1 MQYTQQDKANA
12 LETSLTHLAS
22 CMGYTPK
29 KVGRCHTLKEMDSI
43 RIYNDRTW
51 YRWSNTGT
59 RIGGTQ
65 IDFVLEFGNAN
76 SVPEAVHQ
84 LLNLQGI
91 SPEYRANKNTE
102 YTSDRKEFK
111 LPNRAESYRIA
122 YAYLIKTRGLSKE
135 IVDYFVKNKIM
146 YEDKDFHN
154 LVFVG
159 RDAAGKIRYATKHGT
174 RDAYGQKYKG
184 DVAGNDKNYGV
195 NIVNKDSDVL
205 KVFEASI
212 DCIGM
217 TSLRKISSSELLQKS
232 FFIKGDDIRNNYNNP
247 VLVSFSAIDFT
258 GTANGIIRRGDHI
271 NVSKLIDKN
280 AITTSNTTAGT
291 GISSDDNTAS
301 TDSSGAITA
310 ATENLIVE
318 DAYVVDA
325 FDSSG
330 VKIEP
335 SDTTSIATS
344 FNIYIEKDDE
354 TAFYN
359 SVNDKN
365 IAVAKIELSKKDE

>member
-1 MQYTQQDKANA
+1 MKKKENVKNLIIA
-12 LETSLTHLAS
+12 LVFGIVAFIVLLVINNRISQNEVDMIWAVKEIPQGTTLTEGNIDSYVSAKP
-22 CMGYTPK
+22 TN
-29 KVGRCHTLKEMDSI
+29 DSI
-43 RIYNDRTW
+43 K
-51 YRWSNTGT
+51 
-59 RIGGTQ
+59 
-65 IDFVLEFGNAN
+65 NADII
-76 SVPEAVHQ
+76 VEKKQ
-84 LLNLQGI
+84 L
-91 SPEYRANKNTE
+91 
-102 YTSDRKEFK
+102 
-111 LPNRAESYRIA
+111 
-122 YAYLIKTRGLSKE
+122 
-135 IVDYFVKNKIM
+135 
-146 YEDKDFHN
+146 
-154 LVFVG
+154 
-159 RDAAGKIRYATKHGT
+159 
-174 RDAYGQKYKG
+174 
-184 DVAGNDKNYGV
+184 
-195 NIVNKDSDVL
+195 
-205 KVFEASI
+205 
-212 DCIGM
+212 IGM

-258 GTANGIIRRGDHI
+258 GTVNGIIRRGDHI

>member
-1 MQYTQQDKANA
+1 LKKKENVKNLIIA
-12 LETSLTHLAS
+12 LVFGIVAFIVLLVINNRISQNEVDMIWAVKEIPQGTTLTEGNIDSYVSAKP
-22 CMGYTPK
+22 TN
-29 KVGRCHTLKEMDSI
+29 DSI
-43 RIYNDRTW
+43 K
-51 YRWSNTGT
+51 
-59 RIGGTQ
+59 
-65 IDFVLEFGNAN
+65 NADII
-76 SVPEAVHQ
+76 VEKKQ
-84 LLNLQGI
+84 L
-91 SPEYRANKNTE
+91 
-102 YTSDRKEFK
+102 
-111 LPNRAESYRIA
+111 
-122 YAYLIKTRGLSKE
+122 
-135 IVDYFVKNKIM
+135 
-146 YEDKDFHN
+146 
-154 LVFVG
+154 
-159 RDAAGKIRYATKHGT
+159 
-174 RDAYGQKYKG
+174 
-184 DVAGNDKNYGV
+184 
-195 NIVNKDSDVL
+195 
-205 KVFEASI
+205 
-212 DCIGM
+212 IGM

-247 VLVSFSAIDFT
+247 VLVSFSATDFT

-291 GISSDDNTAS
+291 GSSSDDSTAS